1 MEAKLSGNTVQ
12 ETPVAEQKPAKK
24 NNNPFKYVSTK
35 EKIIYGVIGLI
46 AFSTFA
52 MLIWILSYIFMKGIG
67 HVNIAGLMPAIIT
80 TIYMVLMGLVIAVP
94 VGMGTSIYL
103 SEYAKQS
110 KFVKSL
116 RFAIECL
123 AAVPSILFGLFGMMF
138 FVTQLKMGYSILA
151 GGLTVAL
158 MILPTVVKTTE
169 EALKTVPLS
178 YREGSLALGASKFA
192 TIMKVVLPSAVP
204 GILTGIVFSTGRI
217 IGETAAIYLTAGMV
231 FRVPSNVMESGRTLS
246 VHLYMLAKE
255 GISLE
260 EAYGTAIVLLLVVLT
275 LNLLTYVIGRKMKHG
290 K

>member
-1 MEAKLSGNTVQ
+1 MKA
-12 ETPVAEQKPAKK
+12 
-24 NNNPFKYVSTK
+24 K
-35 EKIIYGVIGLI
+35 EKILYSLLGII
-46 AFSTFA
+46 AFSTFG
-52 MLIWILSYIFMKGIG
+52 MLIWILSYIFIKGIG
-67 HVNIAGLMPAIIT
+67 NVDLIGLMPAIIT
-80 TIYMVLMGLVIAVP
+80 TIYMVVIGLVIAVP
-94 VGMGTSIYL
+94 IGMGTAIYL
-103 SEYAKQS
+103 NEYAKPS
-110 KFVKSL
+110 KFVKGI
-116 RFAIECL
+116 RFSTECL

-138 FVTQLKMGYSILA
+138 FVTQLKLGYSILA

-158 MILPTVVKTTE
+158 MILPTVVKTK

-178 YREGSLALGASKFA
+178 YREGSLALGASKFS

-231 FRVPSNVMESGRTLS
+231 FRVPGNVMESGRTLS

-260 EAYGTAIVLLLVVLT
+260 QAYGTAIVLLMVVLG
-275 LNLLTYVIGRKMKHG
+275 LNLLTYVIGRKMKNG

>member
-1 MEAKLSGNTVQ
+1 MEAKLNNPTCTLVNEGKSV
-12 ETPVAEQKPAKK
+12 KKK
-24 NNNPFKYVSTK
+24 NNALKHVSTK
-35 EKIIYGVIGLI
+35 EKVIYGLVGMI
-46 AFSTFA
+46 AFSTFG
-52 MLIWILSYIFMKGIG
+52 MLIWILSYIFFKGIG
-67 HVNIAGLMPAIIT
+67 HVDLVGLMPAIVT
-80 TIYMVLMGLVIAVP
+80 TIYMVLMGLIIAVP
-94 VGMGTSIYL
+94 VGMGTAIYL
-103 SEYAKQS
+103 SEYARPS
-110 KFVKSL
+110 KFVKGI
-116 RFAIECL
+116 RFSTECL

-138 FVTQLKMGYSILA
+138 FVTQMKMGYSILA

-169 EALKTVPLS
+169 EALKTVPNS

-192 TIMKVVLPSAVP
+192 TIMKVVVPSAIP

-231 FRVPSNVMESGRTLS
+231 FRVPGTVMESGRTLS

-260 EAYGTAIVLLLVVLT
+260 EAYGTAIVLLMVVLG
-275 LNLLTYVIGRKMKHG
+275 LNLLTYVIGRKMKNG

>member
-1 MEAKLSGNTVQ
+1 MEAKLNNLSYNLGAEGK
-12 ETPVAEQKPAKK
+12 ETKK
-24 NNNPFKYVSTK
+24 KSSPLKHISAK
-35 EKIIYGVIGLI
+35 EKMIYGVIGII

-52 MLIWILSYIFMKGIG
+52 VLIWILSYIFFKGIG
-67 HVNIAGLMPAIIT
+67 HIDLVGLMPAIIT
-80 TIYMVLMGLVIAVP
+80 TVYMVGMGLVIAVP
-94 VGMGTSIYL
+94 VGMGTAIYL
-103 SEYAKQS
+103 SEYARPS
-110 KFVKSL
+110 KFVRGI
-116 RFAIECL
+116 RFSTECL

-138 FVTQLKMGYSILA
+138 FVTQMKMGYSILA
-151 GGLTVAL
+151 GGLTVSL

-192 TIMKVVLPSAVP
+192 TIMKVVVPSAVP
-204 GILTGIVFSTGRI
+204 GILAGIVFSTGRI

-231 FRVPSNVMESGRTLS
+231 FRVPATVMESGRTLS

-260 EAYGTAIVLLLVVLT
+260 QAYGTAIILLMVVLG
-275 LNLLTYVIGRKMKHG
+275 LNLLTYVIGGKMKNG

>member
-1 MEAKLSGNTVQ
+1 MKA
-12 ETPVAEQKPAKK
+12 
-24 NNNPFKYVSTK
+24 K
-35 EKIIYGVIGLI
+35 EKILYSLLGII
-46 AFSTFA
+46 AFSTFG
-52 MLIWILSYIFMKGIG
+52 MLIWILSYIFIKGIG
-67 HVNIAGLMPAIIT
+67 NVDLIGLMPAIIT
-80 TIYMVLMGLVIAVP
+80 TIYMVVIGLVIAVP
-94 VGMGTSIYL
+94 IGMGTAIYL
-103 SEYAKQS
+103 NEYAKPS
-110 KFVKSL
+110 KFVKGI
-116 RFAIECL
+116 RFSTECL

-138 FVTQLKMGYSILA
+138 FITQLKLGYSILA

-178 YREGSLALGASKFA
+178 YREGSLALGASKFS

-231 FRVPSNVMESGRTLS
+231 FRVPGNVMESGRTLS

-260 EAYGTAIVLLLVVLT
+260 QAYGTAIVLLMVVLG
-275 LNLLTYVIGRKMKHG
+275 LNLLTYVIGRKMKNG

>member
-1 MEAKLSGNTVQ
+1 
-12 ETPVAEQKPAKK
+12 
-24 NNNPFKYVSTK
+24 
-35 EKIIYGVIGLI
+35 
-46 AFSTFA
+46 
-52 MLIWILSYIFMKGIG
+52 
-67 HVNIAGLMPAIIT
+67 
-80 TIYMVLMGLVIAVP
+80 
-94 VGMGTSIYL
+94 
-103 SEYAKQS
+103 
-110 KFVKSL
+110 
-116 RFAIECL
+116 
-123 AAVPSILFGLFGMMF
+123 
-138 FVTQLKMGYSILA
+138 MGYSILA

-169 EALKTVPLS
+169 EALKQHPLS